1 MKLKLLIFTLL
12 CAVMSWGQVT
22 TIAIQDFESTP
33 ATPTWSYTNSGG
45 GVSNT
50 NTGTPNN
57 QRIRNGL
64 RSFQINNT
72 TSALTFDNINVSGYN
87 SVSVIIR
94 VSSISVTTGNGADAA
109 DFLRAFVKLDA
120 GSFLTNTQANANIAV
135 NGNSNA
141 RWGYNATGVSTNV
154 GTNVVV
160 AGTSGTN
167 TGTIYS
173 TLTINIPNGTS
184 IVGLR
189 LNVLNDDANEIWCI
203 DDVEIIGTPA
213 STNTITT
220 DTAITGSPFCVSAST
235 GASVSVPFTSVGTFN
250 AGNVYTAQLS
260 SASGSF
266 ASPVSIGTVA
276 STANS
281 GTITATIPAGTAA
294 GTGYRIRVVSNNPVV
309 TGTDNTVNLTV
320 QVPAAITT
328 QPSTT
333 VQNLCQG
340 SAATALSVTATGTTL
355 TYQWYSNTTATTS
368 GGTPVGTNSNS
379 YIPVTTST
387 GTLYYYC
394 VVSGVCGAS
403 ITSNV
408 SGAVVVNSI
417 PADPIG
423 SITVSANPS
432 CGPATLSYPA
442 GYYWQTT
449 ASGTSS
455 ANPTSSNYTLNATGT
470 VYVRAYNGSCW
481 SSSSI
486 NTGLITINTP
496 VNITTH
502 PTNKTIPDGT
512 TTTFAV
518 TATGTGLTYQ
528 WQVDTGSGFTNLANG
543 APYSGVTAPTM
554 TITGATLAMSGY
566 SYRCIVSGAVPC
578 TSVISNGAILTVNPV
593 PEIDVTGN
601 GESIVDGAT
610 TTGAVSFI
618 NNTNFGA
625 ALVNSGTIV
634 KTFTIR
640 NLGAGNLTV
649 NSITSSYT
657 AMFVVSGFTGPVTIL
672 PGDFITFQVTFAPT
686 SIGVKFTTIA
696 INNNDSNEG
705 IYEFRIE
712 GEGVSTS
719 APEINVYGN
728 NNNILDNSTTF
739 TLTNNTDFG
748 SELVGVG
755 VTKTF
760 TIFNQGTA
768 DLTLGAITIN
778 GANASDFVV
787 TTSPAP
793 TVAAGASTTFSVT
806 FTPSALGFRNAE
818 ISIVNNDSNE
828 NPYNFLIRG
837 TGAEPTI
844 TVTPATLTALNYNEG
859 SGPSASGS
867 FVVSGQLL
875 TSNLVVTA
883 PTNYE
888 ISLAVA
894 SGFGSS
900 ITLVPVSRN
909 ITTTIYV
916 RLKAGLSAGLY
927 NSEVID
933 VTSIGA
939 TAKTVTCSGRVYPPT
954 PVNDLCS
961 NAIELFTNQPPVLG
975 TLISSSASSFDT
987 SKEDVWYKI
996 TPNCSINYS
1005 FVVSNFTGN
1014 MDIALYGTNCPT
1026 VISSLSSS
1034 TGTLSSSETI
1044 NHILTAGTTYYL
1056 RVYASSV
1063 DAETS
1068 DFTVEVTSGAL
1079 LLTNQGSPAAAS
1091 VSAGTPN
1098 YVVMGF
1104 TLDPQCADNYGVSTV
1119 TLIKAATSTVVSSD
1133 ISNFRIFRDVNQN
1146 GVIDA
1151 TDISISS
1158 SGIPLAN
1165 SMLFTLN
1172 GQSNVSGSK
1181 SYLLVADISP
1191 LAIAGRTIKVDLNPV
1206 SNIVTTIPISG
1217 SATGNVQTI
1226 VAQSCTPAVIG
1237 SISPAFGPAGTEVTI
1252 TALSGNLTGATATFN
1267 GLTATVISSSATQ
1280 LVVKVPFGAT
1290 SGDLVISD
1298 AQPCYTGAYF
1308 EVISEVIT
1316 DCEGSITDLIIYEIF
1331 DEEFGSG
1338 GTIVLYNGTTTPKDL
1353 SDYELFRDADD
1364 NSSTSSFANFMSVS
1378 APYVGLTGVLLPGQ
1392 VAILKVTG
1400 SDCGPATTNNGQLS
1414 GGFNAYDEFQLR
1426 LKSTGTVIDHV
1437 VAPTS
1442 KGYYLQRN
1450 PGSYTANPVYVPTD
1464 WSYTDMD
1471 VDVNGD
1477 NECVT
1482 MGIPPTSIGRSPII
1496 TSQPSNVSAI
1506 CGTLPAVLSVTAVE
1520 GYAGGRSLTYQ
1531 WFYVAPGDTT
1541 WIAVTDGGLY
1551 SGATTNSLTISDVN
1565 PILGYQ
1571 FYCQVKEDSAT
1582 CYIATE
1588 AIKLTNLSPTTWDGT
1603 SWSDG
1608 TPTLLKP
1615 AVINGNYDTSL
1626 NGNIEACS
1634 LTVNPGF
1641 TARVTTGMYFNIQ
1654 NEVTVLSGANL
1665 IINDDGSLVQIN
1677 DASVNSGNIRYE
1689 RTANEIHLSDYVYW
1703 SSPVQNFLVRNIS
1716 PTTPAYYHW
1725 KWGTTAPNYNNG
1737 EGNWVAAYNDTM
1749 IPGKGYIVRAPN
1761 GFSNTLTQPWNVAF
1775 TGVPNNGLITP
1786 QVLRGTNRNLGTV
1799 GPDGSIRSRYGDN
1812 FNLIGNPYPSAISIN
1827 AFLME
1832 NPFLDGFVNVWTH
1845 GSLPSV
1851 LNPDHFYDDYD
1862 ANYTPNDYITIN
1874 SVGVHSGP
1882 NAISYIA
1889 GGQGFFVEISEDTPD
1904 NNPVDTTV
1912 TFRNYMRSKT
1922 YHNHEF
1928 FRPSREESNSVPAL
1942 SQSKNRIWLDLV
1954 GPTNVSHR
1962 ILVGYVAGAT
1972 NQRDRMYDAVVGY
1985 GSGQSFYS
1993 IIDND
1998 IFKIQGKS
2006 LPFDVNDRIPLGVK
2020 VGTTGVHQIAIAYKD
2035 GLFLGN
2041 QNIYLED
2048 LHLGVI
2054 HDLRATPYSFTASTG
2069 IINNR
2074 FVLRYTDVTLSN
2086 PDIQNNSDVYISTSE
2101 VIGIDAVNYQ
2111 IESIQIHNILG
2122 QLLFHKRQVN
2132 SGSFQISD
2140 LQKNNVPLIVQVTL
2154 DNGVTITKKI
2164 IY

>member
-12 CAVMSWGQVT
+12 CAVMSWGQGT
-22 TIAIQDFESTP
+22 ESF
-33 ATPTWSYTNSGG
+33 TNSNATSTYSSSNFVGEGSVTWTYVESRNEDVYGITGKGLMLRRASSSSKVTSSSVAGG
-45 GVSNT
+45 IGNFTCNLRKAFTGTGNRQVELFVNGISKGTSIAWDNTSVQTFVVNNINIAGNVIIEIRNITGNQVVIDDISWTAYTACTPPSTQATTFTSSAVTQTTATLGWARGNGNNVLVVARQGGAVNADPVSGTTYTANAAFGSGTQIGTGNFVVYDGAGTSINLTGLTAGANYHFAVYEYNT
-50 NTGTPNN
+50 TGTCYHLTELTGNITTLVPSAPEINLQGNNTNIVSGALTATTANHTDFGSVSTVSGTMVRTFTIQNTGTADLNVGAISISGANASDFTVTSSPSATVVASNSTTFQVTFNPSADGVRTATISIANN
-57 QRIRNGL
+57 DSNENPYTFAIQGTGVSAPTI
-64 RSFQINNT
+64 
-72 TSALTFDNINVSGYN
+72 TSALTA
-87 SVSVIIR
+87 
-94 VSSISVTTGNGADAA
+94 TGTQGA
-109 DFLRAFVKLDA
+109 AFSYTIVA
-120 GSFLTNTQANANIAV
+120 TNTPT
-135 NGNSNA
+135 S
-141 RWGYNATGVSTNV
+141 YNATGLPAGLSINTTTGVISGTPTVSGSFTISISATNALGTDTQSLVLTV
-154 GTNVVV
+154 GTGPCLTQSTFSTLPSGW
-160 AGTSGTN
+160 AGTNITYSAGEANFDAN
-167 TGTIYS
+167 TGSLSTIVIANPQS
-173 TLTINIPNGTS
+173 LTFD
-184 IVGLR
+184 LR
-189 LNVLNDDANEIWCI
+189 R
-203 DDVEIIGTPA
+203 
-213 STNTITT
+213 STNTTAKSMIVEVSTT
-220 DTAITGSPFCVSAST
+220 TQGGTY
-235 GASVSVPFTSVGTFN
+235 TSVATFDH
-250 AGNVYTAQLS
+250 
-260 SASGSF
+260 
-266 ASPVSIGTVA
+266 
-276 STANS
+276 
-281 GTITATIPAGTAA
+281 
-294 GTGYRIRVVSNNPVV
+294 NN
-309 TGTDNTVNLTV
+309 
-320 QVPAAITT
+320 
-328 QPSTT
+328 
-333 VQNLCQG
+333 
-340 SAATALSVTATGTTL
+340 
-355 TYQWYSNTTATTS
+355 TTS
-368 GGTPVGTNSNS
+368 GGTT
-379 YIPVTTST
+379 I
-387 GTLYYYC
+387 C
-394 VVSGVCGAS
+394 
-403 ITSNV
+403 
-408 SGAVVVNSI
+408 
-417 PADPIG
+417 
-423 SITVSANPS
+423 TVDLSA
-432 CGPATLSYPA
+432 Y
-442 GYYWQTT
+442 
-449 ASGTSS
+449 
-455 ANPTSSNYTLNATGT
+455 
-470 VYVRAYNGSCW
+470 
-481 SSSSI
+481 SSSSVVYI
-486 NTGLITINTP
+486 RFRKASLTTSPWYLSNVNVFCGAPSPEEISISGNGIEILDGDTTP
-496 VNITTH
+496 V
-502 PTNKTIPDGT
+502 
-512 TTTFAV
+512 V
-518 TATGTGLTYQ
+518 TDNTY
-528 WQVDTGSGFTNLANG
+528 
-543 APYSGVTAPTM
+543 
-554 TITGATLAMSGY
+554 
-566 SYRCIVSGAVPC
+566 
-578 TSVISNGAILTVNPV
+578 
-593 PEIDVTGN
+593 
-601 GESIVDGAT
+601 
-610 TTGAVSFI
+610 
-618 NNTNFGA
+618 
-625 ALVNSGTIV
+625 
-634 KTFTIR
+634 
-640 NLGAGNLTV
+640 
-649 NSITSSYT
+649 
-657 AMFVVSGFTGPVTIL
+657 
-672 PGDFITFQVTFAPT
+672 
-686 SIGVKFTTIA
+686 
-696 INNNDSNEG
+696 
-705 IYEFRIE
+705 
-712 GEGVSTS
+712 
-719 APEINVYGN
+719 
-728 NNNILDNSTTF
+728 
-739 TLTNNTDFG
+739 FG

-760 TIFNQGTA
+760 TISSQGTA
-768 DLTLGAITIN
+768 ALTLGAITIN

-787 TTSPAP
+787 TSAPAP
-793 TVAAGASTTFSVT
+793 TVAAGSSTTFSVT
-806 FTPSALGFRNAE
+806 FTPSALGDRNAE
-818 ISIVNNDSNE
+818 ISIVNNDPNE
-828 NPYNFLIRG
+828 DPYNFLIRG

-888 ISLAVA
+888 ISLAAA

-900 ITLVPVSRN
+900 ITLTPTSRTVAN
-909 ITTTIYV
+909 TTIYV

-933 VTSIGA
+933 VTSTGA
-939 TAKTVTCSGRVYPPT
+939 TAKTVTCSGRVFPPP
-954 PVNDLCS
+954 PVNDVCS
-961 NAIELFTNQPPVLG
+961 ASIELFSNVAPISG
-975 TLISSSASSFDT
+975 SFINSSSESLDSY
-987 SKEDVWYKI
+987 KDVWYKF
-996 TPNCSINYS
+996 TPTCTASYS
-1005 FVVSNFTGN
+1005 FSVAGFSG
-1014 MDIALYGTNCPT
+1014 DIDLHLYQTSCPST
-1026 VISSLSSS
+1026 TTSKIASSALSSDP
-1034 TGTLSSSETI
+1034 EV
-1044 NHILTAGTTYYL
+1044 LTYPLTSGITYYL
-1056 RVYASSV
+1056 RVYAFNTT
-1063 DAETS
+1063 AAMS
-1068 DFTVEVTSGAL
+1068 DFTVAAATTGSLA
-1079 LLTNQGSPAAAS
+1079 LTNAGSPAAAS

-1104 TLDPQCADNYGVSTV
+1104 TLNPTCASNYGVSTV
-1119 TLIKAATSTVVSSD
+1119 TLTKDATSTVVSSD

-1146 GVIDA
+1146 GIIDG
-1151 TDISISS
+1151 TDISIST

-1217 SATGNVQTI
+1217 SAIGTVQTI
-1226 VAQSCTPAVIG
+1226 VAQSCTPVSIA
-1237 SISPAFGPAGTEVTI
+1237 SISPATGPAGTEVVI
-1252 TALSGNLTGATATFN
+1252 TASSGNLTGATASFN
-1267 GLTATVISSSATQ
+1267 GLTATVISSSTTQ
-1280 LVVKVPFGAT
+1280 LVVKVPLGAT

-1308 EVISEVIT
+1308 EVISEVIS
-1316 DCEGSITDLIIYEIF
+1316 DCEGSVSDLIIYEIF
-1331 DEEFGSG
+1331 DEESGSG
-1338 GTIVLYNGTTTPKDL
+1338 GTIVLYNGTTAPKDL
-1353 SDYELFRDADD
+1353 SEYELFRDAD
-1364 NSSTSSFANFMSVS
+1364 NNPATSSYSNFMKV
-1378 APYVGLTGVLLPGQ
+1378 ALPLTGILAPGQ
-1392 VAILKVTG
+1392 VAILKVSG
-1400 SDCGPATTNNGQLS
+1400 SDCGPVATNNGELN
-1414 GGFNAYDEFQLR
+1414 GGFNEKDEFQLR
-1426 LKSTGTVIDHV
+1426 LKSNGTVIDHV
-1437 VAPTS
+1437 VAPLTV
-1442 KGYYLQRN
+1442 GYYLKRN
-1450 PGSYTANPVYVPTD
+1450 PGSYTANPVYVATD
-1464 WSYTDMD
+1464 WSYTDMG

-1506 CGTLPAVLSVTAVE
+1506 CGTLPAVLSVSAVE

-1571 FYCQVKEDSAT
+1571 FYCQVKEDSAI

-2101 VIGIDAVNYQ
+2101 VIGIDAISYQ